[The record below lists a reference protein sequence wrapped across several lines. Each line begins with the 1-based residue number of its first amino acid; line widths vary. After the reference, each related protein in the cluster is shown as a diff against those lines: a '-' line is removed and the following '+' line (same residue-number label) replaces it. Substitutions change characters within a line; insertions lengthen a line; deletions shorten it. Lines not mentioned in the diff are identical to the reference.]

1 MTGCG
6 AQQTQ
11 VSPALSPTGRPHHPP
26 SVALLTSSRTPRM
39 VERQV
44 WPPAEGPSVGA
55 KALGV
60 PLGSFV
66 DHSPHSRRAAQSWGM
81 SCFFAFCCVGAPQ
94 LSQGNWEV
102 CWYYMFPP
110 QKGKHYC
117 CIDAAHSNLFNTNGK
132 GNREKKISGELLG
145 CFRYHL

>member
-1 MTGCG
+1 
-6 AQQTQ
+6 
-11 VSPALSPTGRPHHPP
+11 
-26 SVALLTSSRTPRM
+26 M

-44 WPPAEGPSVGA
+44 SPPAEGPSVGA

-132 GNREKKISGELLG
+132 GNREKKISGEFLG